1 MTCVARLF
9 LLFDFGW
16 TTKGSGRSY
25 DSLSG
30 TGAFIGYFTGKV
42 VAYITLNRKCK
53 SCDLNIPLDKH
64 DCYKNFEGS
73 AKAMELYAAA
83 KLANNQ
89 LFIECK
95 VEVGGTGADNDSS
108 AIKAIRDAVD
118 HEIFKHS
125 DKNHS
130 TKGVTNQLYRIKKVR
145 HCKELSDTEIAQLKK
160 CFSYCLSQCKGD
172 SDVLASALKNIHK
185 HCFNDHESCGNWCGY
200 KKNPDKY
207 KHSVI
212 GDGFSDENLF
222 EDLTY
227 LFDSLANKSTEFFA
241 GISTNANESLN
252 DTIASFSPKS
262 RLYSLTGSGSQRSA
276 IAVKKKNEGQ
286 KFTIHM
292 NCNLT
297 ISPRKNTVMYRVI
310 APIDQQKNL
319 WI

>member
-1 MTCVARLF
+1 M
-9 LLFDFGW
+9 
-16 TTKGSGRSY
+16 
-25 DSLSG
+25 
-30 TGAFIGYFTGKV
+30 
-42 VAYITLNRKCK
+42 
-53 SCDLNIPLDKH
+53 
-64 DCYKNFEGS
+64 
-73 AKAMELYAAA
+73 
-83 KLANNQ
+83 
-89 LFIECK
+89 
-95 VEVGGTGADNDSS
+95 
-108 AIKAIRDAVD
+108 
-118 HEIFKHS
+118 
-125 DKNHS
+125 
-130 TKGVTNQLYRIKKVR
+130 
-145 HCKELSDTEIAQLKK
+145 KK

-310 APIDQQKNL
+310 APID
-319 WI
+319 